1 MFDVETIRG
10 RKVFKGG
17 NYMGKYDSSELLAI
31 SKTWKFIHILRHI
44 YVARQQSKVK
54 SSIEPVFIDLDTLK
68 IFSSGIPPH
77 MKKKVSV
84 AISSN

>member
-1 MFDVETIRG
+1 MLIVLNCQPSQKPENSPTFLDT
-10 RKVFKGG
+10 F
-17 NYMGKYDSSELLAI
+17 
-31 SKTWKFIHILRHI
+31 T

-68 IFSSGIPPH
+68 IFSSGIPTH
-77 MKKKVSV
+77 KKKKVSV